1 MKSTVGN
8 MTDLTDIKDL
18 YKKCRL
24 CPRKCGVN
32 RAVGERGF
40 CGAGAN
46 PYVARAALHQWEE
59 PCLSGTNGSGT
70 VFFSGCSLGCVFCQ
84 NAEISRGAAGK
95 EIDTARLSDIFL
107 ELEEKGAH
115 NINLV
120 SSSHYTP
127 SVIEALDLAKARG
140 LKIPIVYN
148 SSGYESADTLRLL
161 EGYIDIYLPDFKYVS
176 SVLSEKYS
184 HAKDYSERAKETLA
198 EMVRQQPRAVFD
210 ESGIMQRGVI
220 VRHLMLPD
228 CARDSRAVLEYLYK
242 TYGDS
247 IYISIM
253 RQFTPTAELTES
265 HPELF
270 RRITDKEYGRMLD
283 FCDALGIERGFSQ
296 ETGCEEESF
305 IPPFDLE
312 GV

>member
-1 MKSTVGN
+1 
-8 MTDLTDIKDL
+8 MTDLTDVKDL

-140 LKIPIVYN
+140 LKIPVVYN

-161 EGYIDIYLPDFKYVS
+161 EG
-176 SVLSEKYS
+176 
-184 HAKDYSERAKETLA
+184 
-198 EMVRQQPRAVFD
+198 
-210 ESGIMQRGVI
+210 
-220 VRHLMLPD
+220 
-228 CARDSRAVLEYLYK
+228 
-242 TYGDS
+242 
-247 IYISIM
+247 
-253 RQFTPTAELTES
+253 
-265 HPELF
+265 
-270 RRITDKEYGRMLD
+270 
-283 FCDALGIERGFSQ
+283 
-296 ETGCEEESF
+296 
-305 IPPFDLE
+305 
-312 GV
+312 

>member
-1 MKSTVGN
+1 
-8 MTDLTDIKDL
+8 MTDLTDVKDL

-140 LKIPIVYN
+140 LKIPVVYN

-161 EGYIDIYLPDFKYVS
+161 EGYIDIYLPDFKY
-176 SVLSEKYS
+176 LTPEIARKYS
-184 HAKDYSERAKETLA
+184 MAADYPAHASESLEY
-198 EMVRQQPRAVFD
+198 MVKRLGDAVFAD
-210 ESGIMQRGVI
+210 DGMMTRGVI
-220 VRHLMLPD
+220 VRHLLLPGQL
-228 CARDSRAVLEYLYK
+228 SESKKVLDYLYSS
-242 TYGDS
+242 YGNC
-247 IYISIM
+247 IYYSLM
-253 RQFTPTAELTES
+253 SQYTPTSGLNRERYPELT
-265 HPELF
+265 
-270 RRITDKEYGRMLD
+270 RRVTTYEYNKLID
-283 FCDALGIERGFSQ
+283 YALSLGIKNGFTQER
-296 ETGCEEESF
+296 EAAKESF
-305 IPPFDLE
+305 IPDF
-312 GV
+312 GVF

>member
-1 MKSTVGN
+1 

-32 RAVGERGF
+32 RAVGERGV
-40 CGAGAN
+40 CGGGVN
-46 PYVARAALHQWEE
+46 PFVARASLHQWEE
-59 PCLSGTNGSGT
+59 PCLSGANGSGT

-95 EIDTARLSDIFL
+95 EIDTARLCDIFL

-127 SVIEALDLAKARG
+127 SVIEALDLSRSRG
-140 LKIPIVYN
+140 LKIPVVYN
-148 SSGYESADTLRLL
+148 SSGYESTDTLRLL
-161 EGYIDIYLPDFKYVS
+161 EGYIDIYLPDFKYIS
-176 SVLSEKYS
+176 PVLSEKYS
-184 HAKDYSERAKETLA
+184 HAKDYSERAKEALA
-198 EMVRQQPRAVFD
+198 EMIRQQPRAVFD
-210 ESGIMQRGVI
+210 ENGIMQKGVI

-228 CARDSRAVLEYLYK
+228 CARDSRAALEYLHK

-247 IYISIM
+247 IYISLM
-253 RQFTPTAELTES
+253 RQFTPTAELRDK

-270 RRITDKEYGRMLD
+270 RKITDKEYGRMLD
-283 FCDALGIERGFSQ
+283 FCDTLGIERGFSQ
-296 ETGCEEESF
+296 DAGCEEESF

>member
-1 MKSTVGN
+1 

-32 RAVGERGF
+32 RAVGERGV
-40 CGAGAN
+40 CGGGVN
-46 PYVARAALHQWEE
+46 PFVARASLHQWEE

-95 EIDTARLSDIFL
+95 EIDTARLCDIFL

-127 SVIEALDLAKARG
+127 SVIEALDLSRSRG
-140 LKIPIVYN
+140 LKIPVVYN
-148 SSGYESADTLRLL
+148 SSGYESTDTLRLL
-161 EGYIDIYLPDFKYVS
+161 EGYIDIYLPDFKYIS
-176 SVLSEKYS
+176 PVLSEKYS
-184 HAKDYSERAKETLA
+184 HAKDYSERAKEALA
-198 EMVRQQPRAVFD
+198 EMIRQQPRAVFD
-210 ESGIMQRGVI
+210 ENGIMQKGVI

-247 IYISIM
+247 IYISLM
-253 RQFTPTAELTES
+253 RQFTPTAELRDK

-270 RRITDKEYGRMLD
+270 RKITDKEYGRMLD
-283 FCDALGIERGFSQ
+283 FCDTLGIERGFSQ
-296 ETGCEEESF
+296 DAGCEEESF